1 LPTSF
6 VRPKEADRTK
16 RWPALLKAFS
26 SMLVFGVG
34 ACLLWQYRGFVVAN
48 VRFEVTYLTLNIL
61 GIVSSCILIGLKYQ
75 ATFWLLGL
83 RLSIADS
90 VAVGLTNRFF
100 NQFFAS
106 LGEVLVAVYMKRAHE
121 LPLLA
126 YSGLFVATWCLS
138 LLINLTLVGFVVLL
152 FVWLPYGLL
161 LLFGLAVVAVVAWIL
176 LKRYLSRPF
185 SGRSASFFGAL
196 EAIFRH
202 PSIVA
207 WVVLLDLLYALG
219 MVLRYWASFRLAGM
233 ELSWGKSMALVP
245 FANVIT
251 MLGITPLG
259 AGLTEYALGYLG
271 RVLDY
276 DVRIGALASSLDR
289 GAMLLTTIVLGPLGY
304 AWLMLRIPGGRK
316 KKPSGVLP
324 PAL

>member
-1 LPTSF
+1 M
-6 VRPKEADRTK
+6 RPNKADRAK
-16 RWPALLKAFS
+16 RWPALLKTFS
-26 SMLVFGVG
+26 SVLVFGVG
-34 ACLLWQYRGFVVAN
+34 ACLLWRHRGFVVAN
-48 VRFEVTYLTLNIL
+48 VRFDRTYLTLDIL

-83 RLSIADS
+83 RLGITDS

-100 NQFFAS
+100 NQFFPS

-138 LLINLTLVGFVVLL
+138 FLINLTLVGLVALF

-161 LLFGLAVVAVVAWIL
+161 FLLGLAVVAVVAWISL
-176 LKRYLSRPF
+176 ERYISRPF
-185 SGRSASFFGAL
+185 DGRFASFFEGL

-207 WVVLLDLLYALG
+207 WIALIDLLYALG
-219 MVLRYWASFRLAGM
+219 MVLRYWASFRLAGI
-233 ELSWGKSMALVP
+233 ELPWGKSMVLVP

-276 DVRIGALASSLDR
+276 DVGIGALASSLDR

-304 AWLMLRIPGGRK
+304 GWLMLRIPGGRK
-316 KKPSGVLP
+316 KKPSGTLP
-324 PAL
+324 PVL

>member
-1 LPTSF
+1 
-6 VRPKEADRTK
+6 
-16 RWPALLKAFS
+16 
-26 SMLVFGVG
+26 
-34 ACLLWQYRGFVVAN
+34 
-48 VRFEVTYLTLNIL
+48 
-61 GIVSSCILIGLKYQ
+61 
-75 ATFWLLGL
+75 
-83 RLSIADS
+83 
-90 VAVGLTNRFF
+90 LTNRFF
-100 NQFFAS
+100 NQFFPS

-121 LPLLA
+121 LSLLA
-126 YSGLFVATWCLS
+126 YSGLFVATWSLS
-138 LLINLTLVGFVVLL
+138 LLINLTLAGVVALFFVL
-152 FVWLPYGLL
+152 LPYGLL
-161 LLFGLAVVAVVAWIL
+161 FLLGLAVLAVVAWIS

-185 SGRSASFFGAL
+185 YGRFTSFFEGL

-207 WVVLLDLLYALG
+207 WIALIDLLYALG
-219 MVLRYWASFRLAGM
+219 MVLRYWASFRLAGT
-233 ELSWGKSMALVP
+233 ELSCGKSMVLVP

-304 AWLMLRIPGGRK
+304 GWLMLRIPGGRK
-316 KKPSGVLP
+316 KKPSGTLP
-324 PAL
+324 PVL

>member
-1 LPTSF
+1 M
-6 VRPKEADRTK
+6 
-16 RWPALLKAFS
+16 ALF
-26 SMLVFGVG
+26 
-34 ACLLWQYRGFVVAN
+34 
-48 VRFEVTYLTLNIL
+48 
-61 GIVSSCILIGLKYQ
+61 
-75 ATFWLLGL
+75 
-83 RLSIADS
+83 
-90 VAVGLTNRFF
+90 
-100 NQFFAS
+100 
-106 LGEVLVAVYMKRAHE
+106 
-121 LPLLA
+121 
-126 YSGLFVATWCLS
+126 
-138 LLINLTLVGFVVLL
+138 

-161 LLFGLAVVAVVAWIL
+161 FLLGLAVVVVVACIS

-185 SGRSASFFGAL
+185 YGRFTSFFEGL

-207 WVVLLDLLYALG
+207 WIALIDLLYALG
-219 MVLRYWASFRLAGM
+219 MVLRYWASFRLAGT
-233 ELSWGKSMALVP
+233 ELSWGKSMVLVP

-304 AWLMLRIPGGRK
+304 GWLMLRISRGRK
-316 KKPSGVLP
+316 KKPSGTLP
-324 PAL
+324 PVL